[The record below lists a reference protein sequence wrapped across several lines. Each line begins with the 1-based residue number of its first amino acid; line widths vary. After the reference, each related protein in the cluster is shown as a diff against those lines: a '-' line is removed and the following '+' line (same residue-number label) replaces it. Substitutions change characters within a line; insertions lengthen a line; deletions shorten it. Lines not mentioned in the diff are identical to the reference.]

1 MQHEIVGMGSGLM
14 YAHAIFERII
24 QRVFFKNPS
33 AKGVRYFQLFKPIP
47 LRLLALV
54 AAVVS
59 STCSLSSCLAS
70 RLLLPQVQNVL
81 DEWAL
86 GDPANE
92 VDFTANLYQHVYEN
106 HLTTLAGEEEL
117 CRARPNNY
125 LLDWRHLLADCAR

>member
-1 MQHEIVGMGSGLM
+1 MQHEIVGKGGGLM

-33 AKGVRYFQLFKPIP
+33 AEGVRYFQLFKPIP

-59 STCSLSSCLAS
+59 SSCSGSRLTS

-86 GDPANE
+86 GDPADE
-92 VDFTANLYQHVYEN
+92 IDFTANLYQHVYEN
-106 HLTTLAGEEEL
+106 HLTTLAGVEEL

-125 LLDWRHLLADCAR
+125 LLDWRHLLADRAR